1 MFSPSFNYCFDLGF
15 SQVVTMLKKPE
26 LITWR
31 NKCVIQTRQSFV
43 TYRQLLILL
52 ILMFKISVVSVNG
65 KNLFGAYRGEQR
77 FVVKVFTGPKNQLL
91 PLEFRC

>member
-1 MFSPSFNYCFDLGF
+1 
-15 SQVVTMLKKPE
+15 MLKKPE

-52 ILMFKISVVSVNG
+52 ILMFKISGNAA
-65 KNLFGAYRGEQR
+65 NL
-77 FVVKVFTGPKNQLL
+77 LI
-91 PLEFRC
+91 